1 MEKKLS
7 YLEREK
13 KEEHLRDLAQ
23 KAKDSRVSNKTV
35 PMEEEGLEA
44 QEREKLRYDRHKE
57 RQRLRRLTKAHPDKR
72 SMLDREKDRD
82 FS

>member
-7 YLEREK
+7 NLEREK

-23 KAKDSRVSNKTV
+23 KARDSKVGNKTV

-44 QEREKLRYDRHKE
+44 QEREKLRYDCHKE
-57 RQRLRRLTKAHPDKR
+57 RERQQWLAKAHPDKC
-72 SMLDREKDRD
+72 SKLDREKDRD
-82 FS
+82 IS